1 MKWYKLSGLPSR
13 AQWTDTFSQM
23 YTISILDEKI
33 GVLIRHQQVYAF
45 REACPHAGKSLL
57 NGRCTEN
64 NEIEC
69 PFHSFKFS
77 LVDGHCSNSN
87 EGYRLRLLNTRLND
101 EGDLL
106 IEI

>member
-1 MKWYKLSGLPSR
+1 MKWYKLNGLPNR
-13 AQWTDTFSQM
+13 EQWTDTFSQM
-23 YTISILDEKI
+23 YKVSIVEEKI
-33 GVLIRHQQVYAF
+33 CVLIRHHQVYAF

-69 PFHSFKFS
+69 PYHSFKFS
-77 LVDGHCSNSN
+77 LMDGVCSNSN
-87 EGYRLRLLNTRLND
+87 EGYRLRLLPTKFN
-101 EGDLL
+101 EAGDIL